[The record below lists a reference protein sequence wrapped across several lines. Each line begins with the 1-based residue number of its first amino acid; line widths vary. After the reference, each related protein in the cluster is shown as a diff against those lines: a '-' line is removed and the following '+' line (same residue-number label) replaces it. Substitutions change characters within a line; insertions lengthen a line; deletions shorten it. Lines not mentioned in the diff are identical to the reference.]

1 MLLRFLVCLLAAFL
15 PSVLT
20 ASAQKARWISQTDS
34 DVVFIF
40 VHGVLSSSDDG
51 WKHTDGTFWPEL
63 VASTGQFKKPNVYVG
78 GYPTSVGD
86 PSFGIEQAA
95 LHLFGTLSRG
105 DPAPLSKQEIIFVA
119 HSTGGLV
126 VRQML
131 LNETA
136 TFANK
141 KVGLFLLA
149 SPSRG
154 SEWAERVRGL
164 SNLLNHKMISELR
177 TNSGLLVSM
186 DKRFSELLARRR
198 IWMIAGMDVFESRF
212 VVPGWLWSSSV
223 VVDPEQ
229 SRWYF
234 GEPRMVP
241 NSDHFS
247 IAKPTKDK
255 NSADHYP
262 HEYLMEFYELR
273 FVPEIRALSRCQ
285 SSAASHPSSFAEYFS
300 RMRDGVRPARDVG
313 IQVAQLGSDVFP
325 GSVDQACYTAK
336 LSELRQRQS
345 LQAVGG
351 VRCEGEVSPR
361 KGKPSTRTWR
371 CRSRRTCESS
381 ARPRFRVSAST
392 VAIWDRSSTTATT
405 ARGSVR
411 RYGSPVRALPWFSGP
426 ALGHKCKF
434 WPLPSACPR
443 GKKRRMPGVPALGN
457 DRTSEASTAFT
468 SPPAAE
474 TRKIPCES
482 SDSSGGRR
490 IGADRHRMGTAKARS
505 VRLRTIRRGRT

>member
-20 ASAQKARWISQTDS
+20 ASAQNARWISQTDS

-351 VRCEGEVSPR
+351 VRCEGGGLAAKGQTVYKDLALQVPSNMQIVGEATVQGLSVNRGHLGQIEYDSHNGERVGAKVRITCQSP
-361 KGKPSTRTWR
+361 SLV
-371 CRSRRTCESS
+371 
-381 ARPRFRVSAST
+381 F
-392 VAIWDRSSTTATT
+392 
-405 ARGSVR
+405 
-411 RYGSPVRALPWFSGP
+411 GP
-426 ALGHKCKF
+426 
-434 WPLPSACPR
+434 
-443 GKKRRMPGVPALGN
+443 
-457 DRTSEASTAFT
+457 
-468 SPPAAE
+468 
-474 TRKIPCES
+474 
-482 SDSSGGRR
+482 
-490 IGADRHRMGTAKARS
+490 GAWA
-505 VRLRTIRRGRT
+505 